1 MRRAGTVNAGPTH
14 QSPPLVTDHEERYTV
29 LDDVALVERMAARD
43 ARALETLYE
52 RHARIVFS
60 FALRIVGDPS
70 SAEEIVQEAF
80 YRSWQQ
86 ATRFTEGRGTFV
98 TWLLSITHN
107 LAIDEIRK
115 RQRRPQRADSADPV
129 LLLTNLNDPGTSVED
144 QAVEESRRRE
154 IFAALQEIPDTQ
166 RKPIELAYFGGLT
179 QREIADQLGEPLGTI
194 KTRMRLGMRK
204 LREALEQREVGL
216 P

>member
-1 MRRAGTVNAGPTH
+1 VCGQAADVSVAPRST
-14 QSPPLVTDHEERYTV
+14 TDEQQRYTD
-29 LDDVALVERMAARD
+29 LEDAALVELMAARD
-43 ARALETLYE
+43 PRALETLYE

-60 FALRIVGDPS
+60 FAFRIVGDPA

-80 YRSWQQ
+80 FRSWQQ
-86 ATRFTEGRGTFV
+86 ATRFAEGRGTFV

-129 LLLTNLNDPGTSVED
+129 LLLANLNDPGPSVED
-144 QAVEESRRRE
+144 SAVQGSWRDEIRTALEAIPPAQRE
-154 IFAALQEIPDTQ
+154 
-166 RKPIELAYFGGLT
+166 PIELAYFSGLT
-179 QREIADQLGEPLGTI
+179 QREIADHLGEPLGTI

-204 LREALEQREVGL
+204 LRETLEEREVGL
-216 P
+216 T

>member
-1 MRRAGTVNAGPTH
+1 MSTAPQSLTAMTTEQDRAYPDLEDAA
-14 QSPPLVTDHEERYTV
+14 L
-29 LDDVALVERMAARD
+29 VALMAAQD
-43 ARALETLYE
+43 SRALETLYE

-60 FALRIVGDPS
+60 FALRIVGDPA

-80 YRSWQQ
+80 FRSWQQ
-86 ATRFTEGRGTFV
+86 ATRFTEGRGTYV

-129 LLLTNLNDPGTSVED
+129 LLLTNLNDPGLSVED
-144 QAVEESRRRE
+144 RAMQGSWRDE
-154 IFAALQEIPDTQ
+154 IETALKAIPDAQ
-166 RKPIELAYFGGLT
+166 REAIELAYFSGLT

-204 LREALEQREVGL
+204 LRETLEQREVGL
-216 P
+216 T

>member
-1 MRRAGTVNAGPTH
+1 VSTAPQSLTAMTTEQDRAYPDLEDAA
-14 QSPPLVTDHEERYTV
+14 L
-29 LDDVALVERMAARD
+29 VALMAAQD
-43 ARALETLYE
+43 SRALETLYE

-60 FALRIVGDPS
+60 FALRIVGDPA

-80 YRSWQQ
+80 FRSWQQ
-86 ATRFTEGRGTFV
+86 ATRFTEGRGTYV

-129 LLLTNLNDPGTSVED
+129 LLLTNLNDPGLSVED
-144 QAVEESRRRE
+144 RAMQGSWRDE
-154 IFAALQEIPDTQ
+154 IETALKAIPDAQ
-166 RKPIELAYFGGLT
+166 REPIELAYFSGLT

-204 LREALEQREVGL
+204 LRETLEQREVGL
-216 P
+216 T

>member
-1 MRRAGTVNAGPTH
+1 MSTAPQSLTAMTTEQDRAYPDLEDAA
-14 QSPPLVTDHEERYTV
+14 L
-29 LDDVALVERMAARD
+29 VALMAAQD
-43 ARALETLYE
+43 SRALETLYE

-60 FALRIVGDPS
+60 FALRIVGDPA

-80 YRSWQQ
+80 FRSWQQ
-86 ATRFTEGRGTFV
+86 ATRFTEGRGTYV

-129 LLLTNLNDPGTSVED
+129 LLLTNLNDPGLSVED
-144 QAVEESRRRE
+144 RAMQGSWRDE
-154 IFAALQEIPDTQ
+154 IETALKAIPDAQ
-166 RKPIELAYFGGLT
+166 REPIELAYFSGLT

-204 LREALEQREVGL
+204 LRETLEQREVGL
-216 P
+216 T

>member
-1 MRRAGTVNAGPTH
+1 MSTAP
-14 QSPPLVTDHEERYTV
+14 QSLTNTTTEQEHAYSELEDAA
-29 LDDVALVERMAARD
+29 LVALMATQD
-43 ARALETLYE
+43 SRALETLYE

-60 FALRIVGDPS
+60 FALRIVGDPA

-80 YRSWQQ
+80 FRSWQQ
-86 ATRFTEGRGTFV
+86 ATRFTEGRGTYV

-129 LLLTNLNDPGTSVED
+129 LLLTNLNDPGLSVED
-144 QAVEESRRRE
+144 RAMQGSWRDE
-154 IFAALQEIPDTQ
+154 IEAALKAIPESQ
-166 RKPIELAYFGGLT
+166 REPIELAYFSGLT
-179 QREIADQLGEPLGTI
+179 QREIADHLGEPLGTI

-204 LREALEQREVGL
+204 LRETLEQREVGL
-216 P
+216 T

>member
-1 MRRAGTVNAGPTH
+1 MSTAP
-14 QSPPLVTDHEERYTV
+14 QSITTGHAQDQAHRYPD
-29 LDDVALVERMAARD
+29 LEDAALVALMAAQD
-43 ARALETLYE
+43 PKALEALYE

-60 FALRIVGDPS
+60 FALRIVGDPA

-80 YRSWQQ
+80 FRSWQQ
-86 ATRFTEGRGTFV
+86 ATRFTEGRGTYV

-129 LLLTNLNDPGTSVED
+129 LLLANLNDPGLSVED
-144 QAVEESRRRE
+144 RAVQGSWREEIE
-154 IFAALQEIPDTQ
+154 AALRAIPDAQ
-166 RKPIELAYFGGLT
+166 REPIELAYFSGLT
-179 QREIADQLGEPLGTI
+179 QREIADHLGEPLGTI

-204 LREALEQREVGL
+204 LRETLEQREVGL
-216 P
+216 T

>member
-1 MRRAGTVNAGPTH
+1 MTTEQDRAYPDLEDAA
-14 QSPPLVTDHEERYTV
+14 L
-29 LDDVALVERMAARD
+29 VALMAAQD
-43 ARALETLYE
+43 SRALETLYE

-60 FALRIVGDPS
+60 FALRIVGDPA

-80 YRSWQQ
+80 FRSWQQ
-86 ATRFTEGRGTFV
+86 ATRFTEGRGTYV

-129 LLLTNLNDPGTSVED
+129 LLLTNLNDPGLSVED
-144 QAVEESRRRE
+144 RAMQGSWRDE
-154 IFAALQEIPDTQ
+154 IETALKAIPDAQ
-166 RKPIELAYFGGLT
+166 REPIELAYFSGLT

-204 LREALEQREVGL
+204 LRETLEQREVGL
-216 P
+216 T

>member
-1 MRRAGTVNAGPTH
+1 VVRVSTAPQSLTSTTTEQDRAYSELEDAA
-14 QSPPLVTDHEERYTV
+14 L
-29 LDDVALVERMAARD
+29 VALMATQD
-43 ARALETLYE
+43 SRALETLYE

-60 FALRIVGDPS
+60 FALRIVGDPA

-80 YRSWQQ
+80 FRSWQQ
-86 ATRFTEGRGTFV
+86 ATRFTEGRGTYV

-129 LLLTNLNDPGTSVED
+129 LLLTNLNDPGLSVED
-144 QAVEESRRRE
+144 RAMQGSWRDE
-154 IFAALQEIPDTQ
+154 IEAALKAIPESQ
-166 RKPIELAYFGGLT
+166 REPIELAYFSGLT
-179 QREIADQLGEPLGTI
+179 QREIADHLGEPLGTI

-204 LREALEQREVGL
+204 LRETLEQREVGL
-216 P
+216 T

>member
-1 MRRAGTVNAGPTH
+1 MGWVGIVNAGPTP
-14 QSPPLVTDHEERYTV
+14 QTATDQEQGYTA
-29 LDDVALVERMAARD
+29 LEDVALVERMAAHD
-43 ARALETLYE
+43 AQALETLYE

-80 YRSWQQ
+80 FRSWQQ

-129 LLLTNLNDPGTSVED
+129 LLLTNLNDPGMSVED
-144 QAVEESRRRE
+144 QAVEDSRRMD
-154 IFAALQEIPDTQ
+154 ILAALREIPDSQ
-166 RKPIELAYFGGLT
+166 REPIELAYFGGLT
-179 QREIADQLGEPLGTI
+179 QREIADRLGEPLGTI

-216 P
+216 S

>member
-1 MRRAGTVNAGPTH
+1 VVRVSTAPQSLTSTTTEQERAYSELEDAA
-14 QSPPLVTDHEERYTV
+14 L
-29 LDDVALVERMAARD
+29 VALMATQD
-43 ARALETLYE
+43 SRALETLYE

-60 FALRIVGDPS
+60 FALRIVGDPA

-80 YRSWQQ
+80 FRSWQQ
-86 ATRFTEGRGTFV
+86 ATRFTEGRGTYV

-129 LLLTNLNDPGTSVED
+129 LLLTNLNDPGLSVED
-144 QAVEESRRRE
+144 RAMQGSWRDE
-154 IFAALQEIPDTQ
+154 IEAALKAIPESQ
-166 RKPIELAYFGGLT
+166 REPIELAYFSGLT
-179 QREIADQLGEPLGTI
+179 QREIADHLGEPLGTI

-204 LREALEQREVGL
+204 LRETLEQREVGL
-216 P
+216 T

>member
-1 MRRAGTVNAGPTH
+1 MSTVP
-14 QSPPLVTDHEERYTV
+14 QSITTGHEQDQAHRYPD
-29 LDDVALVERMAARD
+29 LEDAALVALMAAQD
-43 ARALETLYE
+43 PKALETLYE

-60 FALRIVGDPS
+60 FALRIVGDPA

-80 YRSWQQ
+80 FRSWQQ
-86 ATRFTEGRGTFV
+86 ATRFTEGRGTYV

-129 LLLTNLNDPGTSVED
+129 LLLANLNDPGLSVED
-144 QAVEESRRRE
+144 RAVQGSWREEIE
-154 IFAALQEIPDTQ
+154 AALRAIPDAQ
-166 RKPIELAYFGGLT
+166 REPIELAYFSGLT
-179 QREIADQLGEPLGTI
+179 QREIADHLGEPLGTI

-204 LREALEQREVGL
+204 LRETLEQREVGL
-216 P
+216 T